1 MAEKEIPEEIKA
13 LSFEQALEQLKGI
26 VSTLERGESG
36 LDESISLYEKGSMLK
51 SHCERRLKDAKMK
64 VEQISLS
71 EDGHLSSQPFDS
83 D

>member
-13 LSFEQALEQLKGI
+13 LSFEQALDQLKEI
-26 VSTLERGESG
+26 VSSLERGESG
-36 LDESISLYEKGSMLK
+36 LDQSIELYEKGSMLK

-71 EDGHLSSQPFDS
+71 EDGQLSSLPFDG

>member
-13 LSFEQALEQLKGI
+13 LSFEQALDQLKEI
-26 VSTLERGESG
+26 VSSLERGESG
-36 LDESISLYEKGSMLK
+36 LDQLIELYEKGSMLK

-71 EDGHLSSQPFDS
+71 EDGQLSSLPFDG